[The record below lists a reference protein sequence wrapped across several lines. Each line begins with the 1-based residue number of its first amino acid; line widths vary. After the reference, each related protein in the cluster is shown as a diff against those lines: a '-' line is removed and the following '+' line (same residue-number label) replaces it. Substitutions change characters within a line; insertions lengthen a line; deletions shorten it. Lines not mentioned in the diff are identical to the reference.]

1 MSWTIEI
8 KPTAVK
14 SYKKLD
20 KESKKRIKKALTELK
35 DSENPLK
42 NNNTK
47 MLSGKLKGDYRT
59 KIGDYRILFTP
70 DVKKQI
76 LYVYAIL
83 SREGAYK

>member
-20 KESKKRIKKALTELK
+20 KKTKKRIKKALTELK

-42 NNNTK
+42 LTNTK
-47 MLSGKLKGDYRT
+47 LLSGKLKGDYRI

-76 LYVYAIL
+76 IYVYAIL
-83 SREGAYK
+83 SSEGAYK

>member
-20 KESKKRIKKALTELK
+20 KQIKQRIKKALNELK
-35 DSENPLK
+35 DSDNPLK
-42 NNNTK
+42 SANTK
-47 MLSGKLKGDYRT
+47 MLSGKLKGDYRLR
-59 KIGDYRILFTP
+59 IGNYRILFTP
-70 DVKKQI
+70 DIEEKM